1 MNIQISQ
8 IILVTALILFVVYIY
23 RLRTV
28 FLDRIIYVVCA
39 LVGIVLVIDPPL
51 TTQIANW
58 LGIGRGADLLFY
70 LFIIASLF
78 YIVATRSRIRRLEQQ
93 ITRLVQQNA
102 IDHPIQNTSHE
113 REMNGKSEIERD
125 TTPLGED
132 RKDSRDENHDPG
144 NRLGR

>member
-1 MNIQISQ
+1 MTIQFSQ
-8 IILVTALILFVVYIY
+8 IVLIAALILFVVYIY

-28 FLDRIIYVVCA
+28 FLDRIIYLVCA

-51 TTQIANW
+51 STQIANW
-58 LGIGRGADLLFY
+58 LGIGRGVDLLFY

-102 IDHPIQNTSHE
+102 IDHPVQEVNKEH
-113 REMNGKSEIERD
+113 NRD
-125 TTPLGED
+125 
-132 RKDSRDENHDPG
+132 S
-144 NRLGR
+144 

>member
-8 IILVTALILFVVYIY
+8 ILLLAALILFVVYIY

-39 LVGIVLVIDPPL
+39 AVGIVLVIDPPL

-78 YIVATRSRIRRLEQQ
+78 YVVATRSRIRRLEQQ

-102 IDHPIQNTSHE
+102 IDHPIQEENKE
-113 REMNGKSEIERD
+113 QDLKS
-125 TTPLGED
+125 
-132 RKDSRDENHDPG
+132 
-144 NRLGR
+144 

>member
-1 MNIQISQ
+1 MNIQFSQ
-8 IILVTALILFVVYIY
+8 IVLIAALILFAVYIY

-28 FLDRIIYVVCA
+28 FLDRVIYLVCA

-78 YIVATRSRIRRLEQQ
+78 YVVATRSRIRRLEQQ

-102 IDHPIQNTSHE
+102 IDHPVQ
-113 REMNGKSEIERD
+113 
-125 TTPLGED
+125 
-132 RKDSRDENHDPG
+132 DENRERTLDS
-144 NRLGR
+144 